1 MSNQII
7 ACFDVYYNKDC
18 AKACCMVFEIEPAEK
33 ILSAYCQIVE
43 SISDYIPGE
52 FYKREL
58 PCIIKAYKKIKE
70 DIDLIIIDGFVML
83 GNGKKG
89 LGAYLFE
96 SLNKKIPV
104 IGVAK
109 TYFKDCEDY
118 MTIYRGKS
126 NKPLYISSIGIDLGY
141 SAEFIKNLNGIYRIP
156 DILKKVDQ
164 LTRRDIL

>member
-1 MSNQII
+1 MSNQIT
-7 ACFDVYYNKDC
+7 ACFDVYYSKDH
-18 AKACCMVFEIEPAEK
+18 ARACCIVFEIEPSEK
-33 ILSAYCQIVE
+33 IFSTYCQIIEHV
-43 SISDYIPGE
+43 SDYIPGE
-52 FYKREL
+52 FYRREL
-58 PCIIKAYKKIKE
+58 PCILKIYKKIKE

-96 SLNKKIPV
+96 SLDKKIPV

-109 TYFKDCEDY
+109 TYFKGCGDY

-126 NKPLYISSIGIDLGY
+126 SKPLYIGSIGIDLNY
-141 SAEFIKNLNGIYRIP
+141 SAEFIRNLSGMYRIP

-164 LTRRDIL
+164 LTRK